1 MQHIGA
7 MLGHQITDRS
17 TGTKKYKV
25 LFGTH
30 DECKNIEI
38 GKKNRNSARMQLQI
52 RVLKNIEKP
61 YNMGPWMGIRNSQ

>member
-7 MLGHQITDRS
+7 MLGHQINDRS

-38 GKKNRNSARMQLQI
+38 GKK
-52 RVLKNIEKP
+52 IEILHECNYKSE
-61 YNMGPWMGIRNSQ
+61 Y